1 LINTCVIGGRLVR
14 DMEVR
19 YLQSGTAVGNLT
31 LATDR
36 PKYKDREKET
46 DFIDCTLWGKRAE
59 SLSSYL
65 VKGKPI
71 CVTGALNIRS
81 YEDKNGVKRKAASIN
96 VSELRFLPDSKGN
109 SNDNGQ
115 QQQHG
120 GTGFNETEIQFNEE
134 DIPF

>member
-1 LINTCVIGGRLVR
+1 MR

-19 YLQSGTAVGNLT
+19 YLQSGTAVGNFT

-96 VSELRFLPDSKGN
+96 VSELRFLSDGKGSGN
-109 SNDNGQ
+109 NNNDGQ
-115 QQQHG
+115 QQYS